1 MRFKQAL
8 CLIGGVTVA
17 VLLVGMHFGQ
27 AQNRAPD
34 GVAPEEGI
42 FVTPV
47 SGQPFSAVA
56 VIEMTRALQ
65 DGSVLHLHT
74 TALLARDSRGHI
86 HNEMRQLV
94 PMGSAREPSL
104 LRLHIYDPQ
113 TRLNTYLN
121 PLTHVATQRTLERE
135 PSTAPPAN
143 WAQQNKYQP
152 SSNVQME
159 DLGTSTKDGVY
170 VHGYR
175 RAITLDAKVSGT
187 GRSVVVTDEYW
198 YAEDIRLNLLEK
210 HSDPRKG
217 DFTTTLTKLNR
228 EEPSN
233 DLFIVPTEYKVV
245 NLAPER

>member
-1 MRFKQAL
+1 MRLKQAL
-8 CLIGGVTVA
+8 LVIVGVSML
-17 VLLVGMHFGQ
+17 VLLAGTRFVH
-27 AQNRAPD
+27 AQNRVPD
-34 GVAPEEGI
+34 SVAPEGGV

-74 TALLARDSRGHI
+74 TALLARDSLGHI
-86 HNEMRQLV
+86 HNEIRRLV
-94 PMGSAREPSL
+94 PMSSAREPSL

-152 SSNVQME
+152 SSNVQQE
-159 DLGTSTKDGVY
+159 DLGTTMKDGIY

-175 RAITLDAKVSGT
+175 RVITLDAKLSGT

-198 YAEDIRLNLLEK
+198 YAEDIRLNLLE
-210 HSDPRKG
+210 
-217 DFTTTLTKLNR
+217 
-228 EEPSN
+228 
-233 DLFIVPTEYKVV
+233 
-245 NLAPER
+245 